1 MLSDRFKRTA
11 GAVLLVA
18 AFVGAVAF
26 MLLRGAD
33 SGPEIESLEAERVE
47 SEAGITQDEGP
58 APDFELATLEG
69 NRFRLSD
76 HEGKVVILN
85 FWATWC
91 APCRVEIPDLIEMQE
106 ELKDE
111 GVLFVGISLDHEG
124 KEIVEQFAA
133 EADFN
138 YPILLD
144 DGSVSDKYGGIY
156 ALPTTVLIDR
166 DGNISYRIPGMVTKD
181 YLLPILEKLTEA

>member
-1 MLSDRFKRTA
+1 MLSDRSKRTA

-26 MLLRGAD
+26 MVLRGSD
-33 SGPEIESLEAERVE
+33 SGPEIESLESERVT

-69 NRFRLSD
+69 NGFRLSD

-106 ELKDE
+106 ELKGE

-124 KEIVEQFAA
+124 KEVVEQFAA

-166 DGNISYRIPGMVTKD
+166 EGNISHRIPGMVTKD
-181 YLLPILEKLTEA
+181 YLLPILKNLIEA